1 MGSSQKL
8 SGKNGIFHVFLA
20 ENVYAFLDVFFYYL
34 EAKSLK
40 KLSKMTF
47 SLFPTIARLAGVEPG
62 DEGEYECQVSTETK
76 LSSIKHLQV
85 IQPQV

>member
-1 MGSSQKL
+1 
-8 SGKNGIFHVFLA
+8 
-20 ENVYAFLDVFFYYL
+20 
-34 EAKSLK
+34 
-40 KLSKMTF
+40 MTF

-85 IQPQV
+85 IQPQVLNTKYKYETFQVS